1 MRGRRARPVA
11 CTCGQWWMLVLL
23 GSPAEGMEGGRVDGL
38 LALGK
43 AFCALALACRATPAH
58 GRVLSHAHMPAAIV
72 VVGVGGGGVGWDGW
86 VEGGLD
92 GWGRVCSSCAPNC
105 TVSSTCTQA
114 GTPCTQ
120 PSLVGCGGF
129 RGFSAPGPLTRR
141 AAALRVSTPDH
152 QPCLDVLL
160 LWELYIG
167 GCVSTAPPRRPD
179 GSARLCSG
187 RVSACAQQLRVP
199 ALWAG
204 PCIQI

>member
-23 GSPAEGMEGGRVDGL
+23 GSPAEGMEGGRASAGQGFL
-38 LALGK
+38 RSSLSLQGNISSRA
-43 AFCALALACRATPAH
+43 CALARSYAC
-58 GRVLSHAHMPAAIV
+58 GYC
-72 VVGVGGGGVGWDGW
+72 GGGDGW